1 MDQERNL
8 RPLDC
13 QEVKTMFFP
22 AKNISVVIK
31 MHQHDQYPS
40 GGPSLMSGGTGN
52 DWWVQ
57 SMQKN
62 RRKESPTGPAEN
74 FPIVPFYWNILR
86 SVQDPPRLFLQLWFE
101 HLISGSNYLHC
112 SKLKKKKKTQLK
124 VAAVLLGTFLQ
135 WHDTCDLQSLEAAAC
150 DEKRR
155 ISRMRGHIDFLI
167 FPLLN
172 LLLANGSKKAFVC
185 LPDCLS
191 S

>member
-8 RPLDC
+8 RPLNC

-112 SKLKKKKKTQLK
+112 SKLKKKKNTTQGCRGAPGDFSSMTRHVWFTVFGGCCLRWKEKNIKDERTHWFFNFSSAQPSVSKWLK
-124 VAAVLLGTFLQ
+124 KGF
-135 WHDTCDLQSLEAAAC
+135 
-150 DEKRR
+150 
-155 ISRMRGHIDFLI
+155 
-167 FPLLN
+167 
-172 LLLANGSKKAFVC
+172 C
-185 LPDCLS
+185 LPAWLS
-191 S
+191 V